1 MAGRLTGR
9 TAVVTGGST
18 GIGQEIARR
27 LAAEGADIAV
37 ADIDPAD
44 ETRDLVAETGRRFFS
59 DRVDVSDEDAI
70 HGFAARVR
78 RELGAADILVNNAAV
93 VVLADIDHVTLDEW
107 RRTFAVNVDG
117 PFLASRAFL
126 PDLKE
131 SGSGRIINITS
142 ASYRTPPPPFVSYV
156 SAKGALNGFTSALAA
171 NLAAHHITVN
181 GVAASLVRTAG
192 RGEDERVLL
201 RADRADA
208 EHQACADAGRRLGRR
223 GVSRL
228 RRRRVHHGADR
239 RRGRRKHAPLRGLFG
254 VGALSQRP
262 PVQIPRRDG
271 LISILT

>member
-59 DRVDVSDEDAI
+59 DKVDVSDEDAI
-70 HGFAARVR
+70 VGFAARVR

-93 VVLADIDHVTLDEW
+93 VLPADIAHVTFDEW

-117 PFLASRAFL
+117 PFLTSRAFL

-142 ASYRTPPPPFVSYV
+142 ASYWTPPPPFISYV
-156 SAKGALNGFTSALAA
+156 SAKGALNGFTSVLAA
-171 NLAAHHITVN
+171 DLAVHDITVN
-181 GVAASLVRTAG
+181 GVAASLVRTATAAENMSESFFEQTV
-192 RGEDERVLL
+192 RMQNIKRVQMP
-201 RADRADA
+201 ADVSGVVAFLASDDAAFITGQIVVAD
-208 EHQACADAGRRLGRR
+208 GGSTRR
-223 GVSRL
+223 
-228 RRRRVHHGADR
+228 
-239 RRGRRKHAPLRGLFG
+239 
-254 VGALSQRP
+254 
-262 PVQIPRRDG
+262 
-271 LISILT
+271 